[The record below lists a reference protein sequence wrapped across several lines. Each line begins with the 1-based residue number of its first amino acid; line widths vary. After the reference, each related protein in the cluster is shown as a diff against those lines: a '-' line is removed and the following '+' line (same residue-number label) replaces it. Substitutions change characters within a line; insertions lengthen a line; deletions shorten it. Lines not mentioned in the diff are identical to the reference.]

1 MERVALQGRPPQ
13 EQEAYSRLLSQVRD
27 EVMAPDQKGEAYI
40 QLVYQYA
47 PEVMALLLEDPSL
60 REEVAALMDEAK
72 PLLEE
77 MLEGKGGRIRLSA
90 SWVRRAQVVLEK
102 MEAKASPELR
112 AEIRWWRGWL
122 PRFEGKTGWE
132 IWQMLPKR
140 EIKPGAGTMPEE
152 AVLRGLPAEE
162 VRACWELLSR
172 IWDEQILQSP
182 GGETY
187 VALVYRYAPEV
198 VGILAGDE
206 CLRREVE
213 ALLVEARPGLEAWM
227 EGKEGWRFSREWVRR
242 AEALLG
248 MVAEKG
254 SPSLRAELAGWRAR
268 VRKWEGR
275 MPQEVWEELLR
286 EVRVKNRR

>member
-1 MERVALQGRPPQ
+1 M
-13 EQEAYSRLLSQVRD
+13 
-27 EVMAPDQKGEAYI
+27 MAPDPKGEAYI

-77 MLEGKGGRIRLSA
+77 ILEGKGGRTRLSA
-90 SWVRRAQVVLEK
+90 SWVRQAQVVLEK

-112 AEIRWWRGWL
+112 TEIRWWRGWL

-132 IWQMLPKR
+132 IWRMLPKR
-140 EIKPGAGTMPEE
+140 EIKPGAGVMPEE
-152 AVLRGLPAEE
+152 EILRGLPAEE
-162 VRACWELLSR
+162 VGAYWGLLSR
-172 IWDEQILQSP
+172 IWDEQILRSP
-182 GGETY
+182 GGEAY

-198 VGILAGDE
+198 VEILAGDE
-206 CLRREVE
+206 RLRREVE
-213 ALLVEARPGLEAWM
+213 ALLVEARPGLEEWV

-242 AEALLG
+242 AEALLRA
-248 MVAEKG
+248 VAEKG

-268 VRKWEGR
+268 VAKWEGQT
-275 MPQEVWEELLR
+275 PQKVWEGLLR